1 VNEEFTSNFEYPYSL
16 FIIQMHSI
24 FKKAVILK
32 KPPSLRAK
40 GGFYFFISSFPIAR
54 RNIQEE

>member
-1 VNEEFTSNFEYPYSL
+1 
-16 FIIQMHSI
+16 MHSI